1 MVRGGC
7 QNNYIHSYEGLS
19 ISMQVLLFSWQNEN
33 ERMSIETAKAA
44 VDYILDT
51 RDFFNEE
58 SVIWEFIGGE
68 PFLEI
73 DLIDNICDY
82 IKTQMFV
89 KNHHWFN
96 SYRFNFATNGINYNS
111 SKVQNFIKK
120 TGLI

>member
-51 RDFFNEE
+51 RDFFKDKRPPYVFKL
-58 SVIWEFIGGE
+58 SFLYIPSLFE
-68 PFLEI
+68 P
-73 DLIDNICDY
+73 
-82 IKTQMFV
+82 
-89 KNHHWFN
+89 
-96 SYRFNFATNGINYNS
+96 
-111 SKVQNFIKK
+111 
-120 TGLI
+120 

>member
-51 RDFFNEE
+51 RDFLMKNLLYGNLL
-58 SVIWEFIGGE
+58 VANL
-68 PFLEI
+68 FL
-73 DLIDNICDY
+73 
-82 IKTQMFV
+82 
-89 KNHHWFN
+89 
-96 SYRFNFATNGINYNS
+96 R
-111 SKVQNFIKK
+111 
-120 TGLI
+120 